1 MEAFLRTSLGFD
13 QEMVDVFWRTAYC
26 LAVAAGLVMMLF
38 SLVIVLDKYSSRFHN
53 AIVKDN
59 ELRKEEARKTQER
72 EKNERKRKMREMAEA
87 MEELRTDR
95 ALESREEEEE
105 EEEEEMVKKD
115 K

>member
-13 QEMVDVFWRTAYC
+13 QEMVDVFWRTVYC
-26 LAVAAGLVMMLF
+26 LAVAAGLVVMLF
-38 SLVIVLDKYSSRFHN
+38 SLLIVLDKSSSRFHN

-59 ELRKEEARKTQER
+59 ELRKEEARKREER

-87 MEELRTDR
+87 MEELREER
-95 ALESREEEEE
+95 ALESLEEGEEK
-105 EEEEEMVKKD
+105 EEEMGKKD